1 MAYGKAR
8 EIKLGHY
15 TISQLHPPLLVAELS
30 GNHNKSFERAIQ
42 LIDAA
47 KSAGAHA
54 VKLQTFTPDTITLNV
69 QTASFYVDNP
79 KSLWYGKSLHEIY
92 QVAHTPWE
100 WHEALFQ
107 YCHSQGLLCFS
118 SPFDQTA
125 VDFLES
131 IHCPCYKVAS
141 SENTDHLILKR
152 VASTKKPIILS
163 TGHATLSELGESVD
177 LLRKFGCDDLVLLKC
192 TAAYP
197 APPHEIN
204 LKTLPNLSDIF
215 NCQVG
220 LSDHTLG
227 IGVAIASVAFGAT
240 VIEKHLT
247 LSRAEGGVDA
257 AFSMEPDE
265 FAQMAKNVKIAWES
279 IGHISYGASQHEDAE
294 RGRRSLYFIK
304 KMAAGEIITR
314 ECVKSVRPGFGLPTK
329 YLDVIEGM
337 RLAHAVD
344 YGDPVKWQSFKS
356 TEGIIK

>member
-69 QTASFYVDNP
+69 QTASFYVDNQ

-141 SENTDHLILKR
+141 SENTDDLI
-152 VASTKKPIILS
+152 
-163 TGHATLSELGESVD
+163 
-177 LLRKFGCDDLVLLKC
+177 LLKC

-227 IGVAIASVAFGAT
+227 IGVAIASVALGAT
-240 VIEKHLT
+240 LIEKHLT

-257 AFSMEPDE
+257 AFSMEPAE
-265 FAQMAKNVKIAWES
+265 LAELVKETERAWLAL
-279 IGHISYGASQHEDAE
+279 GKVTYGASNEE
-294 RGRRSLYFIK
+294 
-304 KMAAGEIITR
+304 
-314 ECVKSVRPGFGLPTK
+314 
-329 YLDVIEGM
+329 
-337 RLAHAVD
+337 
-344 YGDPVKWQSFKS
+344 
-356 TEGIIK
+356 